1 MREPTIARN
10 YAEVLVSLARK
21 ANDLEGW
28 GRMLHDVAVAARKG
42 GALHQFLETPRIS
55 ADDKNAVLGRAFQD
69 RMPRLFVKFLQTLVK
84 NRRQMMIP
92 AIAEEY
98 SALVDTE
105 VGRVHAHVT
114 VSAEMDAAGQALIA
128 KELSRALGKTVV
140 PHLTVDPS
148 ILGGLVVRVG
158 DTVMDGSVRRR
169 LAALRSRM
177 MTGQP
182 AA

>member
-21 ANDLEGW
+21 AKDLEGW
-28 GRMLHDVAVAARKG
+28 GRMVHDVAAAAQKG
-42 GALHQFLETPRIS
+42 GAFHQFLETPRVS
-55 ADDKNAVLGRAFQD
+55 ADDKNEVLGRAFQD
-69 RMPRLFVKFLQTLVK
+69 RMPRVFVRFLQTLVK

-98 SALVDTE
+98 SALVDAE
-105 VGRVHAHVT
+105 MGRVHAHVT
-114 VSAEMDAAGQALIA
+114 VARETDAPVQALIE
-128 KELSRALGKTVV
+128 KELSRALGKTVI
-140 PHLTVDPS
+140 PHFAVEPS

-169 LAALRSRM
+169 LAALRNRM
-177 MTGQP
+177 LTGQP
-182 AA
+182 A